1 LKQAIKK
8 TLKISLITLAAI
20 LGFVLLYLGSAW
32 CLSRIAV
39 NEDVVPKDEVT
50 IYILSNGVHTDIVV
64 PVKTE
69 FMDWSQSVKFE
80 YTTGKDSTAK
90 FVGFG
95 WGDKGFYLETPT
107 WADLKFSVAF
117 KAAFALSKSAIHA
130 TFHQQMKEGEQC
142 ISIKIGVPEYK
153 KLTEYIKGSFEKTAT
168 GGFIYI
174 PTNANYG
181 TTDAFYEA
189 TGSYS
194 LFHTCNTWAN
204 NALKASKQ
212 KAALWTPFDTGIFY
226 HYQ

>member
-1 LKQAIKK
+1 MKSIFKK
-8 TLKISLITLAAI
+8 ALKISLITLAFI
-20 LGFVLLYLGSAW
+20 TGFVLVYLASAW
-32 CLSRIAV
+32 CLSRISV
-39 NEDVVPKDEVT
+39 NDEATAKSGVT

-69 FMDWSQSVKFE
+69 LIDWSQSIKFE
-80 YTTGKDSTAK
+80 HTTGKDSTAK

-130 TFHQQMKEGEQC
+130 TFHHTMQEGEQC
-142 ISIKIGVPEYK
+142 KSIRIDKDEYRQLIDYIS
-153 KLTEYIKGSFEKTAT
+153 GSFQKTET
-168 GGFIYI
+168 GEPLYI

-204 NALKASKQ
+204 NALKACGQ